1 MWCRQYNS
9 NSYQSRQSEVPHQW
23 KKYLIDGSHN
33 LASFLVQQWQK
44 PEYFVRFADFGSL
57 FVTHGMECHKLT
69 AGENGIDCNR
79 LHELCAQQEEA
90 DTRILLHTSHAASN
104 GHALRSSPPIHYVV
118 VPACTSSHS
127 IYARMLFCIDTKQ
140 RRRYLDMTAIGQSL
154 GKDVCKA
161 VPGMHALNGCDSTS
175 AFVGKGK
182 RQALHY
188 GRVRL

>member
-1 MWCRQYNS
+1 M
-9 NSYQSRQSEVPHQW
+9 H
-23 KKYLIDGSHN
+23 
-33 LASFLVQQWQK
+33 
-44 PEYFVRFADFGSL
+44 GSL

-69 AGENGIDCNR
+69 ARKNGIDCNR
-79 LHELCAQQEEA
+79 LHELCSQQEEA

-104 GHALRSSPPIHYVV
+104 GHDCIATKSPNTDVV

-127 IYARMLFCIDTKQ
+127 INAKMLFCIDTKQ
-140 RRRYLDMTAIGQSL
+140 RRRYLYMTAIGQSF
-154 GKDVCKA
+154 GKDLCKA
-161 VPGMHALNGCDSTS
+161 LPGMHALTGCDNTS